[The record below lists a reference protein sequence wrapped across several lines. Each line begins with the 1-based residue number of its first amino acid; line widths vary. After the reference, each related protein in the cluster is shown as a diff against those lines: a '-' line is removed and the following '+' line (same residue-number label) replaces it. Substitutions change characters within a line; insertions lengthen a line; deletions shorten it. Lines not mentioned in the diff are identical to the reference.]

1 MLPAPVRKDLAPIT
15 SRNQWGTRLPGFMVI
30 KRVYTCN
37 CDREQDAWQT
47 NTTRGSEWLMNQ
59 LRLLQ
64 RVKRSLFTVK
74 TKQDTQSLDIQL
86 LDNNLFS
93 ARDTDSIETG
103 MTTPQFTKETIRDN
117 ENLARIINNLAR
129 QPKKVLPIGNWLIN
143 DTNKNICV
151 KQLCSATTLIV
162 WMEKQSP

>member
-1 MLPAPVRKDLAPIT
+1 
-15 SRNQWGTRLPGFMVI
+15 
-30 KRVYTCN
+30 
-37 CDREQDAWQT
+37 
-47 NTTRGSEWLMNQ
+47 MNQ

-64 RVKRSLFTVK
+64 RVKRSIFTVK

-129 QPKKVLPIGNWLIN
+129 QPKKYY
-143 DTNKNICV
+143 
-151 KQLCSATTLIV
+151 Q
-162 WMEKQSP
+162 